1 LPPKIKEWRTLMNK
15 NIFTYSFA
23 LVSSMTVLA
32 TEAQQT
38 QTLMSQALTGKLAY
52 MEGNYQAAESSLVKV
67 LWAQPD
73 KVLYLHYI
81 QSTLN
86 NRNTDEVFPLTE
98 HLIKETNDSFY
109 RKGLVFL
116 KTRYEQ
122 LPGQA
127 DLDLLSKDDWYEFFS
142 LLPAQDRIIFLEK
155 LYKPEMIGSS
165 STRSFIAEIF
175 LLLDLHQEAA
185 DLILFPT
192 ENLNSDLIEAAQ
204 RILTIN
210 QQRAFFKEYGD
221 KVNTQYQQDWLQAV
235 ALCYNR
241 TPIPID
247 LQKKFLTRHAHAG
260 VVASLI
266 HSGQFFLAQAI
277 LEKEWISSKDKALFA
292 IEIKIERFELQEA
305 QDDLKNYRP
314 KSSDGYKL
322 ALAKYHYKTQEYEK
336 SFQALA
342 DISDP
347 EKAKEALLLR
357 AKILLKVEPKGAL
370 MMLGHFQQK
379 RLYPQSDLAFM
390 QAIALMKLGYSTQA
404 IALLERLYAQDPGY
418 SKGAIV
424 LAQLYLTQSNDPH
437 TAQKILTQH
446 FDQDNLMNGRA
457 AMVMAESYMML
468 GDYKQAQRLALKAVE
483 LKPSEEHKEKAQNI
497 LKVCALKN

>member
-1 LPPKIKEWRTLMNK
+1 MNK

-210 QQRAFFKEYGD
+210 QQRAFFKEYG
-221 KVNTQYQQDWLQAV
+221 
-235 ALCYNR
+235 
-241 TPIPID
+241 
-247 LQKKFLTRHAHAG
+247 
-260 VVASLI
+260 
-266 HSGQFFLAQAI
+266 
-277 LEKEWISSKDKALFA
+277 
-292 IEIKIERFELQEA
+292 
-305 QDDLKNYRP
+305 
-314 KSSDGYKL
+314 
-322 ALAKYHYKTQEYEK
+322 
-336 SFQALA
+336 
-342 DISDP
+342 
-347 EKAKEALLLR
+347 
-357 AKILLKVEPKGAL
+357 
-370 MMLGHFQQK
+370 
-379 RLYPQSDLAFM
+379 
-390 QAIALMKLGYSTQA
+390 
-404 IALLERLYAQDPGY
+404 
-418 SKGAIV
+418 
-424 LAQLYLTQSNDPH
+424 
-437 TAQKILTQH
+437 
-446 FDQDNLMNGRA
+446 
-457 AMVMAESYMML
+457 
-468 GDYKQAQRLALKAVE
+468 
-483 LKPSEEHKEKAQNI
+483 
-497 LKVCALKN
+497 